1 LNKHH
6 IILLHWYIFLPLGLG
21 DAICSNVYQHLLSL
35 FFMIRAILTLV
46 IWYIIVVL
54 IYILLLISVAELF
67 SIGITYIFGN
77 CMSSSIDMNLDKSHY
92 LCFLKFEG
100 NIIIYF
106 ISFYGH
112 IWVAWN
118 NAFHVDIL
126 ICVYIFLQTCSA
138 PITFS
143 SYIRTFQFAS
153 LIMVLLPLSCFFLIL
168 DSMYDS
174 KHIILVLLKL
184 K

>member
-6 IILLHWYIFLPLGLG
+6 TILLHWYIFLLLGLG
-21 DAICSNVYQHLLSL
+21 DAICSSAYQPSLSL
-35 FFMIRAILTLV
+35 FFMIRAILTVV
-46 IWYIIVVL
+46 IWCVIVVL
-54 IYILLLISVAELF
+54 IYILVLISVAELF
-67 SIGITYIFGN
+67 SISLTNIVGN
-77 CMSSSIDMNLDKSHY
+77 CMSSSTDMNLDKSHY

-112 IWVAWN
+112 IWIAWN
-118 NAFHVDIL
+118 NVVHDDIL

-143 SYIRTFQFAS
+143 SYICTFQFAS
-153 LIMVLLPLSCFFLIL
+153 PITVLLPLSFFFN
-168 DSMYDS
+168 SRF
-174 KHIILVLLKL
+174 HVW
-184 K
+184 